1 MNEITSLSPSVMRQ
15 IKLPYA
21 TPTCSHRRWLHR
33 GNRELRRLCLQHVC
47 YFMLDVRTSV
57 GRDIR
62 VGIIRDDLGFG
73 LGSGLWV
80 TVIRLLFGVRIRGPI
95 YKISY
100 DLSQDYREFIVTSAY
115 DSDLQRAK
123 SSRGISV
130 TLSQTI
136 LRFCKWI
143 VSEKSLASFVRCLV
157 NETSIVSRS

>member
-73 LGSGLWV
+73 LGSGLGV
-80 TVIRLLFGVRIRGPI
+80 TLIRLLFGVRIRGPI

-100 DLSQDYREFIVTSAY
+100 DLSQDYRKLIVRSTY
-115 DSDLQRAK
+115 DSDLQRAQ
-123 SSRGISV
+123 SSLGNIVSLFTNTISDDF
-130 TLSQTI
+130 TI
-136 LRFCKWI
+136 LQVNCIREKPCVLRKMFGKWD
-143 VSEKSLASFVRCLV
+143 V
-157 NETSIVSRS
+157 